1 MFQYLTC
8 LSVPTSPVSRIAG
21 EVVNQCSPTNIEA
34 TPQKNNFTQEPLRH
48 SEPQKK
54 HRSLR
59 HQPFTADVACTLIFD
74 AVTTPVHKKL
84 VSKKAPVSPA
94 SAVFTQDVSEA
105 ISSHVAAFLGDEP
118 DTSLTSSTDSGF
130 SSHGSSNSTSVSTAQ
145 PRDQLVF
152 SKSRRRSAV
161 QVRSMAHS
169 NYTHHQTLAIL

>member
-1 MFQYLTC
+1 MFQFLTC

-21 EVVNQCSPTNIEA
+21 KVVNQCSPTNIEP

-74 AVTTPVHKKL
+74 AVTTPEHKKD

-94 SAVFTQDVSEA
+94 SAAFTQDVSEA

-118 DTSLTSSTDSGF
+118 DKNGTHFYFTKSWSKNNFKPKNEFQQANPTGSQNLTLW
-130 SSHGSSNSTSVSTAQ
+130 
-145 PRDQLVF
+145 PL
-152 SKSRRRSAV
+152 
-161 QVRSMAHS
+161 
-169 NYTHHQTLAIL
+169 L

>member
-1 MFQYLTC
+1 MFQYFTY
-8 LSVPTSPVSRIAG
+8 LSVPTSPVSRITG

-59 HQPFTADVACTLIFD
+59 HQPFTADVACTLVFD
-74 AVTTPVHKKL
+74 AATTPVHKKH

-94 SAVFTQDVSEA
+94 SAAFTQDVSEA
-105 ISSHVAAFLGDEP
+105 ITSHVAAFLGDEP

-130 SSHGSSNSTSVSTAQ
+130 SSHGSSNSTLVTAQ
-145 PRDQLVF
+145 PCDQLVF
-152 SKSRRRSAV
+152 SKSRRSSAV
-161 QVRSMAHS
+161 PVRRMVHS